1 MSTFAPEEKIDLLLK
16 KVLSGKAKAG
26 TSDSTLAASETVT
39 SYVAVPA
46 DNIWAQAASIP
57 STAPASTAGVVE
69 VTNLTTGA
77 LKLTPIGASG
87 PMPGQSNFT
96 RSWQALDGQ
105 GDRLQDWLNKSYGT
119 TYGIQ
124 VYIAPANWDGQNVN
138 ATGVT
143 FLPNNA
149 SLANREWLFD
159 YEAGVLYWTNESGEV
174 GELGTTASWSTIN
187 DTYAVYIIGARY
199 VGSKGLSDAGI
210 QFGDLNAVD
219 NDGDL
224 TTAAASLSYD
234 SSTGVFTL
242 TAADLDVYA
251 TTTALTAAINDLN
264 IGDYATTD
272 DLTSAIAA
280 LNISDYALQATVDGL
295 TTDDITEGTNLYFTD
310 ALAQAAFTGGT
321 GVTLNAGEIS
331 IGQDVATN
339 AAVSFGSV
347 AAATFTGD
355 LTGNADTASQVDL
368 TALGSSG
375 TYNFVFHNASAAGDA
390 TLYGDFVDPK
400 MTYNV
405 ALNSVTLNAAF
416 NLTQALGTAALVVSG
431 SSSVATLTAS
441 GAVDFDST
449 LNVDGAATFG
459 SDVTI
464 GGNLV
469 VQGNIAQY
477 TQTQV
482 TFADSI
488 LALNTPEDDVLYN
501 TLLTGV
507 AGIEVYTGSD
517 GTNTPQL
524 VYSYGD
530 DAWQISGY
538 ANNTL
543 SAILTDAVITTSQ
556 DPESGFQN
564 GDNETAVGN
573 VVTTTL
579 TIDDGSAV
587 NALHSGTNVS
597 YIIKHNLGTTAVL
610 CYLIK
615 TATAGTALTPPQ
627 PVMPNYKP
635 VSNDTIQVTF
645 SETEDADSYK
655 VIVIA

>member
-57 STAPASTAGVVE
+57 GTAPASTDGVVE

-77 LKLTPIGASG
+77 LKLTAIGASG
-87 PMPGQSNFT
+87 PMPNQTNFT
-96 RSWQALDGQ
+96 RGWQALDGN
-105 GDRLQDWLNKSYGT
+105 GDRLLDWLNKSYGT
-119 TYGIQ
+119 SYGIQ
-124 VYIAPANWDGQNVN
+124 VYIAPANWDGQDVS
-138 ATGVT
+138 AAGVI
-143 FLPNNA
+143 FLPNNN
-149 SLANREWLFD
+149 SEANREWLFD
-159 YEAGVLYWTNESGEV
+159 YEAGVLYWTNESGES
-174 GELGTTASWSTIN
+174 GELGTTANWTTVT

-210 QFGDLNAVD
+210 QFGDLSAVD
-219 NDGDL
+219 NDADL
-224 TTAAASLSYD
+224 TTSAAALSYD
-234 SSTGVFTL
+234 SNTGVFTL
-242 TAADLDVYA
+242 TAADLDDYA
-251 TTTALTAAINDLN
+251 TTTALTSAINALN
-264 IGDYATTD
+264 IGDYALQTTVD
-272 DLTSAIAA
+272 DLT
-280 LNISDYALQATVDGL
+280 
-295 TTDDITEGTNLYFTD
+295 TTDIAEGTNLYFTD
-310 ALAQAAFTGGT
+310 ARAQAAFTEGT
-321 GVTLNAGEIS
+321 GVSLTDGEIA
-331 IGQDVATN
+331 IGQDVATT
-339 AAVSFGSV
+339 AAVEFGSV
-347 AAATFTGD
+347 EAATFTGD
-355 LTGNADTASQVDL
+355 LTGNADTASQVAL
-368 TALGSSG
+368 TGLSSST
-375 TYNFVFHNASAAGDA
+375 TYNFVFHEASGSGNT
-390 TLYGDFVDPK
+390 TLYGDFADPK

-405 ALNSVTLNAAF
+405 GLNAVFLNAAF
-416 NLTQALGTAALVVSG
+416 NLTQALATAALTVSG
-431 SSSVATLTAS
+431 ASTVATLTAS
-441 GAVDFDST
+441 GAVDFDAT

-459 SDVTI
+459 GNVTI
-464 GGNLV
+464 EGNLV

-482 TFADSI
+482 TFDDSI
-488 LALNTPEDDVLYN
+488 LTLNVPESDVLYN
-501 TLLTGV
+501 TLTGV
-507 AGIEVYTGSD
+507 VGIEVYTGSD
-517 GTNTPQL
+517 GANIPQL

-530 DAWQISGY
+530 DAWQVSDY
-538 ANNTL
+538 ANSTL
-543 SAILTDAVITTSQ
+543 STILTDAVITTSQ
-556 DPESGFQN
+556 DPETGFQN

-587 NALHSGTNVS
+587 SALHSGTNVN
-597 YIIKHNLGTTAVL
+597 YTIKHNLGTQAVL

-615 TATAGTALTPPQ
+615 TATGGNPVTPPQ